1 MNANANGLAE
11 IMTARWSGYLGPGE
25 LVRGTELLK
34 IDLTR
39 WYDRTCNQT
48 SNLGVRSRPGAGWKL
63 VNKTMRVMGVQEE
76 LTSQLV
82 GCLHRGQRTEFHAPR
97 IMAGTIELR

>member
-1 MNANANGLAE
+1 MNANASGLAE
-11 IMTARWSGYLGPGE
+11 IMAARWSEYLRPGE
-25 LVRGTELLK
+25 LVRGTGLLK
-34 IDLTR
+34 IDLTPR
-39 WYDRTCNQT
+39 YDRTCNQT
-48 SNLGVRSRPGAGWKL
+48 SKLRRTIWAGGWKL
-63 VNKTMRVMGVQEE
+63 VNKTMCVTGVQEE